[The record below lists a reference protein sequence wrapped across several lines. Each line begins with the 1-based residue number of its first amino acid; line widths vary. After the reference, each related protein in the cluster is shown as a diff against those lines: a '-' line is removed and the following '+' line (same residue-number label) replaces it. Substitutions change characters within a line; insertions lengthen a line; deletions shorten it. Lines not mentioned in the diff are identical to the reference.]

1 MTAMLNFQT
10 IFNMNYYHENRI
22 SDNPE
27 YRKIGK
33 YYRAENA
40 EKVADTYRDDFHDV
54 VVAFAERRLGSFD
67 FYSVWVKDI
76 PLSEVIIKEML
87 D

>member
-1 MTAMLNFQT
+1 MG
-10 IFNMNYYHENRI
+10 YYHEDRI
-22 SDNPE
+22 SGNPE
-27 YRKIGK
+27 YQKIGK
-33 YYRAENA
+33 YFRAENA
-40 EKVADTYRDDFHDV
+40 EKVADSYRDEFHEV
-54 VVAFAERRLGSFD
+54 VVAFAERRLGTYD